1 MGYVGTE
8 YIVVL
13 NDPQLRQGLIRGA
26 DGPCQPGRANSRG
39 PVLRH
44 WFALMLHALASR
56 IEPTARTP
64 DLQPAPGTAL
74 W

>member
-1 MGYVGTE
+1 MGYVGSE

-26 DGPCQPGRANSRG
+26 GGPRQSGRANGRG
-39 PVLRH
+39 PVLRR
-44 WFALMLHALASR
+44 WFAHVLRALASR
-56 IEPTARTP
+56 VEPTSRAL
-64 DLQPAPGTAL
+64 DLQPTPETAL

>member
-1 MGYVGTE
+1 MGYVGSE

-26 DGPCQPGRANSRG
+26 DRPRRSGRADRRG
-39 PVLRH
+39 SVLRH
-44 WFALMLHALASR
+44 WFAHVLHALASR
-56 IEPTARTP
+56 VEPTSRTL
-64 DLQPAPGTAL
+64 DLQPSTETAL